1 MGVFFVDNARGG
13 RYILVEDLD
22 PVGNCSTITATEA
35 HNGLGGLFLLIKSSA
50 LFAVE
55 HLC

>member
-13 RYILVEDLD
+13 RYILLEDLD